1 MPSRKKL
8 QTAITKFSGCPVEI
22 KMAVNSI
29 CWRMPS
35 KFRFYSAKSKR
46 RVRVRP
52 YLVEFKRLLESSITA
67 VEGVTASSLMIQL
80 LKVNGSVGY

>member
-1 MPSRKKL
+1 ML
-8 QTAITKFSGCPVEI
+8 FSGGSHEI

-35 KFRFYSAKSKR
+35 KFRFYSLKSKR

-52 YLVEFKRLLESSITA
+52 HLVEFKRLLESSMTV
-67 VEGVTASSLMIQL
+67 VEGV
-80 LKVNGSVGY
+80 

>member
-8 QTAITKFSGCPVEI
+8 QTAIIKSSGCLVEI

-52 YLVEFKRLLESSITA
+52 YLVEFKKEIMTKNVLQRVCECVLRMMCI
-67 VEGVTASSLMIQL
+67 M
-80 LKVNGSVGY
+80 YD